1 MDLDSEDYLSDSQFV
16 VDDSGG
22 QQQNSESQHITYSTR
37 AESDGDSGEDGS
49 NVGGIEES
57 GDKESN
63 GEESDSKE
71 GEGDM
76 IIEPCRSLYYVK
88 V

>member
-1 MDLDSEDYLSDSQFV
+1 MDLDSEDYLSKSQSV

-22 QQQNSESQHITYSTR
+22 QWQNPESQHITYSTG

-49 NVGGIEES
+49 NVDDAEES
-57 GDKESN
+57 DGKESN
-63 GEESDSKE
+63 SEESDSKE

-76 IIEPCRSLYYVK
+76 IIKPCKSLYYVK